1 MLFLMMMAACSP
13 LYHTPPRSTPPPK
26 AQRSEVLYVY
36 DYVGPVQGALDAATF
51 GLTAAPPKKVVK
63 RKK

>member
-1 MLFLMMMAACSP
+1 MLFLMMIAACSP
-13 LYHTPPRSTPPPK
+13 LYHTPPRSAPTPK
-26 AQRSEVLYVY
+26 AQRSKVLHVY
-36 DYVGPVQGALDAATF
+36 DYVGPAQGALDAATF